1 MTTVMAR
8 PDSLRADALRNR
20 TALLDVARAHLDR
33 GEPALLNA
41 VAHEA
46 GVGVGTAYRHFPSQ
60 QHLLEALAI
69 DAFEDM
75 LDRVRDAVALPDT
88 GEALRGVVDE
98 AFRGMLRDPALGDL
112 LTGGGF
118 SCADTLE
125 LAGDLVVSID
135 ELLARGRAEGLVRA
149 DIGADDLRR
158 LLCGMRSAAV
168 AGGVVVEDPD
178 RYADVLL
185 AGIQGTLPG

>member
-1 MTTVMAR
+1 MAR

-46 GVGVGTAYRHFPSQ
+46 GVGVGTAYRHFPTQ

-69 DAFEDM
+69 DAFEEM
-75 LDRVRDAVALPDT
+75 LDRVRHAAALPDT
-88 GEALRGVVDE
+88 ADALRGVVDE
-98 AFRGMLRDPALGDL
+98 SFRGMLRDPALGDL

-125 LAGDLVVSID
+125 LAGDLVVSIG
-135 ELLARGRAEGLVRA
+135 ELLARGHAEGLVRA
-149 DIGADDLRR
+149 DIGPDDLRR

-168 AGGVVVEDPD
+168 AGGSVVEQPD

-185 AGIQGTLPG
+185 AGIRPS

>member
-1 MTTVMAR
+1 MTISMAR
-8 PDSLRADALRNR
+8 PEALRSDAQRNR
-20 TALLDVARAHLDR
+20 TALLDVARTFVDR

-46 GVGVGTAYRHFPSQ
+46 GVGVGTAYRHFPTQ

-88 GEALRGVVDE
+88 ADALRGVVGE
-98 AFRGMLRDPALGDL
+98 AFRSMLQDPALGDL

-118 SCADTLE
+118 SCSDTLE
-125 LAGDLVVSID
+125 LAGDLVASVD
-135 ELLARGRAEGLVRA
+135 ELLARGRSEGLVRG

-168 AGGVVVEDPD
+168 AGGVTVPAPE
-178 RYADVLL
+178 RYAEVLL
-185 AGIQGTLPG
+185 TGIRPA

>member
-1 MTTVMAR
+1 MTIAMAR
-8 PDSLRADALRNR
+8 PEALRADAQRNR
-20 TALLDVARAHLDR
+20 TALLDVARAFLDR

-69 DAFEDM
+69 DALEEM

-88 GEALRGVVDE
+88 ADALRGVVTAAYRSMVD
-98 AFRGMLRDPALGDL
+98 DDALGDL
-112 LTGGGF
+112 LTNGGF
-118 SCADTLE
+118 SCADTAA
-125 LAGDLVVSID
+125 LAGDLVSSVD
-135 ELLARGRAEGLVRA
+135 ALLARGRGAGLVRA
-149 DIGADDLRR
+149 DVDADDLRR

-168 AGGVVVEDPD
+168 AGGSRVRSPERYVE
-178 RYADVLL
+178 VLL
-185 AGIQGTLPG
+185 AGIRPA